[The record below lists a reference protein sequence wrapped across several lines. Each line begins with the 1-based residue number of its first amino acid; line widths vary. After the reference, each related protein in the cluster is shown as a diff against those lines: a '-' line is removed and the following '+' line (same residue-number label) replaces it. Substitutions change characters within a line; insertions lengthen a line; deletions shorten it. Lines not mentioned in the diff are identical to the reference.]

1 MAKVARR
8 LLYRH
13 YPAVWSRYGHQEL
26 RGHYFSHENRG
37 NMSSEASQEKKTGSD
52 GAQRIDTTTSEA
64 ILVAIG
70 SLRYGSVEVTVHDGR
85 VVMIDKRERIRL
97 AAGGH

>member
-1 MAKVARR
+1 
-8 LLYRH
+8 
-13 YPAVWSRYGHQEL
+13 
-26 RGHYFSHENRG
+26 
-37 NMSSEASQEKKTGSD
+37 MSSEESQNKKPGAD
-52 GAQRIDTTTSEA
+52 GPQRLDVSTSESILTA
-64 ILVAIG
+64 IA

>member
-1 MAKVARR
+1 
-8 LLYRH
+8 
-13 YPAVWSRYGHQEL
+13 
-26 RGHYFSHENRG
+26 
-37 NMSSEASQEKKTGSD
+37 MSSEASQEKKPGAD
-52 GAQRIDTTTSEA
+52 GAQRLDASTSEA
-64 ILVAIG
+64 ILAAIA

>member
-1 MAKVARR
+1 
-8 LLYRH
+8 
-13 YPAVWSRYGHQEL
+13 
-26 RGHYFSHENRG
+26 
-37 NMSSEASQEKKTGSD
+37 MSSEASQEKKPGSD

>member
-1 MAKVARR
+1 
-8 LLYRH
+8 
-13 YPAVWSRYGHQEL
+13 
-26 RGHYFSHENRG
+26 
-37 NMSSEASQEKKTGSD
+37 MSSEANLDKRH
-52 GAQRIDTTTSEA
+52 GAESAPRLDVATSEA

>member
-1 MAKVARR
+1 
-8 LLYRH
+8 
-13 YPAVWSRYGHQEL
+13 
-26 RGHYFSHENRG
+26 
-37 NMSSEASQEKKTGSD
+37 MSSEASQEKKPGAD
-52 GAQRIDTTTSEA
+52 GAQRIDPAITEA
-64 ILVAIG
+64 ILAAIG

>member
-1 MAKVARR
+1 MAIALIGTRKT
-8 LLYRH
+8 
-13 YPAVWSRYGHQEL
+13 P
-26 RGHYFSHENRG
+26 HENRG
-37 NMSSEASQEKKTGSD
+37 NMSSEVSQEKKPGPEAS
-52 GAQRIDTTTSEA
+52 QRIDPSITEA

-97 AAGGH
+97 ATGGH

>member
-1 MAKVARR
+1 
-8 LLYRH
+8 
-13 YPAVWSRYGHQEL
+13 
-26 RGHYFSHENRG
+26 
-37 NMSSEASQEKKTGSD
+37 MSSEASQEKKPGAD
-52 GAQRIDTTTSEA
+52 GGQRIDAATSEV
-64 ILVAIG
+64 ILLAIG

>member
-1 MAKVARR
+1 MTSAPIGPPKT
-8 LLYRH
+8 
-13 YPAVWSRYGHQEL
+13 P
-26 RGHYFSHENRG
+26 HENRG
-37 NMSSEASQEKKTGSD
+37 NMSSEVSQEKKTGTEA
-52 GAQRIDTTTSEA
+52 AQRLEPAIAEA
-64 ILVAIG
+64 IVVAIS

>member
-1 MAKVARR
+1 
-8 LLYRH
+8 
-13 YPAVWSRYGHQEL
+13 
-26 RGHYFSHENRG
+26 
-37 NMSSEASQEKKTGSD
+37 MSSEASLEKKPGAD
-52 GAQRIDTTTSEA
+52 GAQRLEASTSESILAA
-64 ILVAIG
+64 IA

>member
-1 MAKVARR
+1 
-8 LLYRH
+8 
-13 YPAVWSRYGHQEL
+13 
-26 RGHYFSHENRG
+26 
-37 NMSSEASQEKKTGSD
+37 MSSDTHLEKKGGAETLQGLAPTTG
-52 GAQRIDTTTSEA
+52 EA
-64 ILVAIG
+64 ILSAIA

>member
-1 MAKVARR
+1 
-8 LLYRH
+8 
-13 YPAVWSRYGHQEL
+13 
-26 RGHYFSHENRG
+26 
-37 NMSSEASQEKKTGSD
+37 MSSEASLEKKP
-52 GAQRIDTTTSEA
+52 GAEGARRLDAPTSESILAA
-64 ILVAIG
+64 IA

>member
-1 MAKVARR
+1 
-8 LLYRH
+8 
-13 YPAVWSRYGHQEL
+13 
-26 RGHYFSHENRG
+26 
-37 NMSSEASQEKKTGSD
+37 MSSEVSAEKRHAAEGGQTLDRG
-52 GAQRIDTTTSEA
+52 TSEA
-64 ILVAIG
+64 ILAAIG

>member
-1 MAKVARR
+1 
-8 LLYRH
+8 
-13 YPAVWSRYGHQEL
+13 
-26 RGHYFSHENRG
+26 
-37 NMSSEASQEKKTGSD
+37 MSSEASQEKKPVSD
-52 GAQRIDTTTSEA
+52 GTQRIDPAITEA
-64 ILVAIG
+64 ILAAIG

>member
-1 MAKVARR
+1 MAIVQIGTSKT
-8 LLYRH
+8 Y
-13 YPAVWSRYGHQEL
+13 
-26 RGHYFSHENRG
+26 HENRG
-37 NMSSEASQEKKTGSD
+37 NMSSEVSQEKKPGVEA
-52 GAQRIDTTTSEA
+52 AQRLEPAITEA

-70 SLRYGSVEVTVHDGR
+70 SLRSGSVEVTVHDGR

>member
-1 MAKVARR
+1 
-8 LLYRH
+8 
-13 YPAVWSRYGHQEL
+13 
-26 RGHYFSHENRG
+26 
-37 NMSSEASQEKKTGSD
+37 MSSEASLVKRQ
-52 GAQRIDTTTSEA
+52 GAESGQRLDVATSEA
-64 ILVAIG
+64 ILAAIG